1 MEDVCYDLD
10 YLESKTN
17 CNKKNRHRLC
27 KRLLRQYP
35 KHTID
40 RSTKHK
46 TDLLIPTSLGDEFL
60 FYYRTFQPDLN
71 QKHGFVYAFFSTTTL
86 VNDVPFIHLKIGRTK
101 NYDKRIKSYIGPA
114 RITQPLLV
122 LKCGDMRA
130 IEKQMSL
137 CLQKYKAISKEWFLI
152 PIHKQGYVTRLLY
165 RVANRSIMRDVH
177 SDIISSRLV

>member
-1 MEDVCYDLD
+1 MNEDVCYDLD

-17 CNKKNRHRLC
+17 CHKKNRHRLC

-40 RSTKHK
+40 KSTKHK

-86 VNDVPFIHLKIGRTK
+86 VNDVPFIHLNTIPATMARSKLDT
-101 NYDKRIKSYIGPA
+101 GPA
-114 RITQPLLV
+114 AAT
-122 LKCGDMRA
+122 
-130 IEKQMSL
+130 
-137 CLQKYKAISKEWFLI
+137 F
-152 PIHKQGYVTRLLY
+152 
-165 RVANRSIMRDVH
+165 
-177 SDIISSRLV
+177 IISVRGFLKFRPSTGTGLAQPNPTNRIIREPIISRCAMGFRVRRPILAAVLSPHFSAIHAWANS